1 MKPRLYLNAEGL
13 AEPSAQWPCTLW
25 SAGQPGRPMTL
36 AQGGRGLIGQA
47 VELLLPMELCSWV
60 RTDPWPSRR
69 HPGAQ
74 AIAFAVEDQLSEPLE
89 ALHLGIGARDAQ
101 GCYPVMVVNRERF
114 TAVLALMTQAGV
126 AVCAVFVDADVLPGD
141 QPVALHRDGRWL
153 LGGGLPARLVLC
165 DEGLSQLEPALPAEL
180 RRLEADHVDQLLCAR
195 PTHAID
201 LLSGEFALRRTLMP
215 WRSAGI
221 SLLTLALLSWA
232 GSEARVSFLQG
243 ETRELAARNE
253 QRFKVLY
260 PDQPRI
266 ADLAMQLKA
275 LQRQRAE
282 PQHTHIA
289 RLVSLMDRVV
299 GASSVEVQRI
309 DYRQGEGW
317 KVQLTANSFA
327 ELEQLRERGRQQG
340 MPVRLESA
348 SQQHNRVHVSLA
360 MEDEA

>member
-1 MKPRLYLNAEGL
+1 MKPRLYLSSEGL
-13 AEPSAQWPCTLW
+13 AEPSAQWPCILW
-25 SAGQPGRPMTL
+25 LAGQTGQPMALTQ
-36 AQGGRGLIGQA
+36 AARVLIGQA

-114 TAVLALMTQAGV
+114 AAVLALMTQSGV

-141 QPVALHRDGRWL
+141 QPVAALWGGRWL

-165 DEGLSQLEPALPAEL
+165 DEGLAQLEPALPADL
-180 RRLEADHVDQLLCAR
+180 QRLDASHIDQLLCAR
-195 PTHAID
+195 PAHAID
-201 LLSGEFALRRTLMP
+201 LLSGEFALRRTMMP

-232 GSEARVSFLQG
+232 GGEVRLAFLQG
-243 ETRELAARNE
+243 ETRDLTARNE
-253 QRFKVLY
+253 QRFKALY
-260 PDQPRI
+260 PDQPRV
-266 ADLAMQLKA
+266 ADLAAQLKA
-275 LQRQRAE
+275 LQMQHTE

-340 MPVRLESA
+340 MPIRLESA
-348 SQQHNRVHVSLA
+348 SQQHKRVQATLA
-360 MEDEA
+360 MEKGA